1 MARAASRARAL
12 GGRTPPRASV
22 PAVRLPPRSVHSIP
36 LRLERARF
44 RSLATC
50 DTPERRASKASE
62 NEKARLLGCSTHTVF
77 SARASSLPRGALTPR
92 MPVTSQEHLVR
103 MGSGRQMD
111 DDGVKPQVDILAMLD
126 AASSQSASIASA
138 ATKAPRMSAPPGFDK
153 PDAKHPHKGDKD
165 TRVSKKERGASRSPG
180 AVERPG
186 QVPAKS
192 PRRLRPRP
200 PSLRD
205 GRDRVRDRARR

>member
-1 MARAASRARAL
+1 
-12 GGRTPPRASV
+12 
-22 PAVRLPPRSVHSIP
+22 
-36 LRLERARF
+36 
-44 RSLATC
+44 
-50 DTPERRASKASE
+50 
-62 NEKARLLGCSTHTVF
+62 
-77 SARASSLPRGALTPR
+77 
-92 MPVTSQEHLVR
+92 
-103 MGSGRQMD
+103 MD

-186 QVPAKS
+186 QVPG
-192 PRRLRPRP
+192 
-200 PSLRD
+200 PSLRGVFARALQVSETAEIGSEIGLGD
-205 GRDRVRDRARR
+205 KARRGDVFPPGGAEAVSGKTRR